1 MDVAMMVNR
10 TVPEL
15 ADLHVRG
22 EADLVHIEIVAN
34 KAVVWSWDFRLQA
47 AVAMVRCLKGDKDKA
62 YIFDMAASDGHRLV
76 RVKSSDDTPA
86 VWRFL
91 TRNDDG
97 WVHRFTLCEDAALA
111 FAWALKAA
119 VVKAMEGGRN

>member
-1 MDVAMMVNR
+1 MMVNR

-22 EADLVHIEIVAN
+22 EADLVHVEIVAN
-34 KAVVWSWDFRLQA
+34 KAAVWSWDFRIPA
-47 AVAMVRCLKGDKDKA
+47 AVAMVRCLEGEEDKVR
-62 YIFDMAASDGHRLV
+62 IFDMAASVGHRLV

-91 TRNDDG
+91 TQSDDD
-97 WVHRFTLCEDAALA
+97 WVHRFTLGEDTALA

-119 VVKAMEGGRN
+119 VVKAMEGGRD